1 MSVET
6 KFRMLFDTSD
16 LYDNLFHNYSILWGI
31 LKTVYI

>member
-16 LYDNLFHNYSILWGI
+16 LYDNLFHNYSIL
-31 LKTVYI
+31 